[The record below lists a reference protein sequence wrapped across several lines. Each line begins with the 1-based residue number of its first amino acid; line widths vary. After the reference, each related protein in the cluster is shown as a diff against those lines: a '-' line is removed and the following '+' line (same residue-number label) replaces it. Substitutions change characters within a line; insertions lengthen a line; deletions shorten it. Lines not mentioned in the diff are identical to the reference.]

1 MIWPQLVP
9 DAVCTTP
16 IRIVWTSGV
25 TADGAPAETTA
36 YTGRCNYAEKSR
48 EILDAERRL
57 VRLEAVALLP
67 GDPLP
72 GQDIS
77 GTAVIG
83 DGRTKRRIYRA
94 SRARN
99 PDGTV
104 NFTQLELM

>member
-1 MIWPQLVP
+1 MIWPKLVP
-9 DAVCTTP
+9 DAVCKTR
-16 IRIVWTSGV
+16 IQIVWTSGV

-36 YTGRCNYAEKSR
+36 YTGRCNYSEKSR
-48 EILDAERRL
+48 EILDAERKL
-57 VRLEAVALLP
+57 VRLEAVALIP

-77 GTAVIG
+77 GAAVIG
-83 DGRTKRRIYRA
+83 SDGIRRRIYRA